1 MNIESIKMEVLN
13 YIILKNNL
21 NNKAS
26 IDGYQNNSFCLM
38 KKESG
43 YEVCFYRNQKKY
55 QTRDFNDFDLAATF
69 LLGIISNCEVSLLNE
84 YNRLINLDE
93 QEYVNEVEIPYMML
107 ALEKRNKRKKLKE
120 KLTEE
125 LYGLKNIINSKIGV
139 R

>member
-55 QTRDFNDFDLAATF
+55 QTRDFNDFDVAATF

-93 QEYVNEVEIPYMML
+93 QEYVNEVEIPCMML